1 MSLAILCSGQGGQ
14 HPGMFGL
21 TGRATQAASLFA
33 HAESWLGE
41 DPRSWVQGANAQRL
55 SENRHAQL
63 LCVLQTLAA
72 AAMLGDDLPD
82 ACCIAG
88 YSVGEL
94 AAWSVAGVLP
104 PHATLA
110 LAVARADAMDAAC
123 TAHQGMVAVRGLGM
137 REIEGIVDGLD
148 ADIAIVNPHDSYV
161 IGGVREAIDT
171 VMARARQ
178 RGARR
183 ITPLPVHVASHTPLL
198 ARATPVF
205 GEQLRA
211 TAMTP
216 PRSADTRLLSGV
228 DGEHVVDFQAG
239 IDKLSRQISQRLQ
252 WSACLES
259 CMESGATVFLELGPG
274 RALAEMVR
282 SAYPDTTARSVDD
295 FQTIDGVR
303 AWLAHA
309 LER

>member
-21 TGRATQAASLFA
+21 TGQAGQATSLFA

-55 SENRHAQL
+55 SENRNAQL

-72 AAMLGDDLPD
+72 AAMLRDDLPD
-82 ACCIAG
+82 ACCVAG

-94 AAWSVAGVLP
+94 AAWSVAGILP
-104 PHATLA
+104 PQATLA

-123 TAHQGMVAVRGLGM
+123 TAPQGMVAIRGLGM
-137 REIEGIVDGLD
+137 RDIEDIVEDQD
-148 ADIAIVNPHDSYV
+148 ADIAIVNPHDAYV
-161 IGGVREAIDT
+161 VGGLRDAVDAVT
-171 VMARARQ
+171 AHARQ

-183 ITPLPVHVASHTPLL
+183 VTSLPVRVASHTRLL

-205 GEQLRA
+205 GAQLR
-211 TAMTP
+211 TAALTP
-216 PRSADTRLLSGV
+216 PRTASTRLLSGV
-228 DGEHVVDFQAG
+228 DGEQVMAIDAG

-274 RALAEMVR
+274 HALAEMVR
-282 SAYPDTTARSVDD
+282 AAYPDVTARSVED
-295 FQTIDGVR
+295 FQTIDGIR

-309 LER
+309 LDR